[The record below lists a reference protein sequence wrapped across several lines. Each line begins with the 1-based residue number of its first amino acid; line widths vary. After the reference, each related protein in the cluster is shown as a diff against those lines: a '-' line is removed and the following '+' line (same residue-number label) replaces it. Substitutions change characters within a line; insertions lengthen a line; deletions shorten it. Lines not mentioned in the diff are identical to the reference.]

1 MTSATVASQLEIRS
15 LENNKLKKKERRTT
29 LSTLNHLDGVTSTV
43 ENVNYIYNFKL
54 PIENGIIEQVVE
66 N

>member
-15 LENNKLKKKERRTT
+15 LENSKLKKKEGRTT
-29 LSTLNHLDGVTSTV
+29 LSTLNYLDGVTSTD

-54 PIENGIIEQVVE
+54 PIENGTIEQVVE

>member
-15 LENNKLKKKERRTT
+15 LENSKLKKKEGRTT
-29 LSTLNHLDGVTSTV
+29 LSTLNYLDGVTSTD
-43 ENVNYIYNFKL
+43 ENVNYIILNYL
-54 PIENGIIEQVVE
+54 LRTGTIEQVVE